1 MLCTE
6 YPLLLHGG
14 YDGCRFLRVS
24 MGQNKIH
31 MVMPGNV
38 IHIPALGKQIV
49 NFAKNGITNNLRDP
63 LLNQRLGTRSAI
75 LLSLHASKRLSFVKS
90 RVAK

>member
-1 MLCTE
+1 MVSTDLTNRSITKDRLE
-6 YPLLLHGG
+6 LPLVPLSAFR
-14 YDGCRFLRVS
+14 Y
-24 MGQNKIH
+24 